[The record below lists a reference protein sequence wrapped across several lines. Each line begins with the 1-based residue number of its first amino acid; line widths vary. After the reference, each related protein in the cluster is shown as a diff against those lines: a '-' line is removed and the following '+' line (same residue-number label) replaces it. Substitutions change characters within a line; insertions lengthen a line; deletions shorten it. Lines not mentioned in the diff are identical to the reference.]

1 MDGPMNEVLILAI
14 GFGLT
19 YGLLFAEMFS
29 LSAGGLVVP
38 GYVAVFLH
46 QPRKILV
53 LVALS
58 LAAWG
63 MVRALSWFLMIYGKR
78 RTALMIL
85 VGYLLSF
92 SLQQYPWPVV
102 FGNWVSPD
110 VIGYI
115 LPGLMANWF
124 DRQGPGKTLCTLFI
138 IAVLVRLSLIGFLG
152 VDVHS

>member
-1 MDGPMNEVLILAI
+1 MDGPMNDVLILAI

-46 QPRKILV
+46 QPRKVLV

-63 MVRALSWFLMIYGKR
+63 IVQGLSRFLIIYGKR
-78 RTALMIL
+78 RSALMIL
-85 VGYLLSF
+85 LGYVLS
-92 SLQQYPWPVV
+92 LMVQQYPWPAG

-110 VIGYI
+110 VIGFI

-124 DRQGPGKTLCTLFI
+124 DRQGVYRTLCTMVI
-138 IAVLVRLSLIGFLG
+138 ISVLVRLSLIGFLG
-152 VDVHS
+152 VDFQP